1 MANKK
6 ETTFQQA
13 MERLEALTQQMERGE
28 IGIDEMA
35 KRLQEAQRL
44 MQFCKERLY
53 ESEKNCKSLLQ
64 MDENV

>member
-1 MANKK
+1 MQ
-6 ETTFQQA
+6 EELTYEQA
-13 MERLEALTQQMERGE
+13 MQKLEQMASQMEHGE

-35 KRLQEAQRL
+35 KKLQEAQRL

-64 MDENV
+64 IDENV

>member
-1 MANKK
+1 MQ
-6 ETTFQQA
+6 EELTYEQA
-13 MERLEALTQQMERGE
+13 MQKLEALTQQMESGE

-35 KRLQEAQRL
+35 KKWQEAQRL

-64 MDENV
+64 VDENV

>member
-1 MANKK
+1 MQ
-6 ETTFQQA
+6 EELTYEQA

-35 KRLQEAQRL
+35 KRLQEAQSL

-64 MDENV
+64 IDENV

>member
-1 MANKK
+1 MQ
-6 ETTFQQA
+6 EELTYEQA
-13 MERLEALTQQMERGE
+13 MERLEALSQQMERGE

-35 KRLQEAQRL
+35 TKLQEAQRL

-64 MDENV
+64 IDENV

>member
-1 MANKK
+1 MQ
-6 ETTFQQA
+6 EELTYEQA
-13 MERLEALTQQMERGE
+13 MAQLETLAQQMERGE

-35 KRLQEAQRL
+35 KKLQEAQRL

-64 MDENV
+64 IDENV

>member
-1 MANKK
+1 MQ
-6 ETTFQQA
+6 EELTYEQA
-13 MERLEALTQQMERGE
+13 MAQLEALTQQMERGE

-35 KRLQEAQRL
+35 RKLQEAQRL

-64 MDENV
+64 IDENV

>member
-1 MANKK
+1 MQ
-6 ETTFQQA
+6 EELTYEQA
-13 MERLEALTQQMERGE
+13 MARLETLTQQMERGE

-35 KRLQEAQRL
+35 KKLQEAQRL

-64 MDENV
+64 IDENV

>member
-1 MANKK
+1 MQ
-6 ETTFQQA
+6 EELTYEQA
-13 MERLEALTQQMERGE
+13 MAQLETLTQQMERGE

-35 KRLQEAQRL
+35 KKLQEAQRL

-64 MDENV
+64 VDENV

>member
-1 MANKK
+1 MQ
-6 ETTFQQA
+6 EELTYEQA
-13 MERLEALTQQMERGE
+13 MAQLETLTQQMERGE

-35 KRLQEAQRL
+35 KKLQEAQRL

-64 MDENV
+64 IDENV

>member
-1 MANKK
+1 
-6 ETTFQQA
+6 

-35 KRLQEAQRL
+35 KRLQEAQSL

>member
-1 MANKK
+1 MQ
-6 ETTFQQA
+6 EELTYEQA
-13 MERLEALTQQMERGE
+13 MDQLEALASKMERNE

-35 KRLQEAQRL
+35 KKLQEAQRL

-64 MDENV
+64 IDENV

>member
-1 MANKK
+1 MQ
-6 ETTFQQA
+6 EELTYEQA
-13 MERLEALTQQMERGE
+13 MQKLEVLTKQMEHGE
-28 IGIDEMA
+28 ISIDEMA
-35 KRLQEAQRL
+35 KRLQEAQSL